1 LSKYKVILPVSVTG
15 FTENTDVQTVDILP
29 EQLFGKMCPEKTEE
43 AIEDTVTLTLGL
55 IGLQIGVFE
64 EEKKIAKEFLENKEN
79 KNHPLYMMFS
89 GRWKNYKR

>member
-1 LSKYKVILPVSVTG
+1 
-15 FTENTDVQTVDILP
+15 
-29 EQLFGKMCPEKTEE
+29 MCPEKTEE

-64 EEKKIAKEFLENKEN
+64 EEKKIAKEFLEKKEN